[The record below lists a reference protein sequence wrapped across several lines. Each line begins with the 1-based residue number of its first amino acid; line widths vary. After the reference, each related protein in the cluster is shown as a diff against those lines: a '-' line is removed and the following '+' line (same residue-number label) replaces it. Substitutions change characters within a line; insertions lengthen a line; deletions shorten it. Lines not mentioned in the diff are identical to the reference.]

1 MDGIN
6 LGGML
11 GGVGLFLLG
20 MTMMTDGL
28 KLAVGPSLSRLLH
41 TWTATRLRG
50 LLFGIFAT
58 ALVQSSSAVTVAAI
72 GFVNAGLLPLG
83 QSLWVFFGSNVGT
96 TFTGWLVAV
105 IGFKLKL
112 EAAALPLIGIG
123 IMLRI
128 SGPET
133 RRGAIGSAIGGFGVL
148 FLGIGFLQQ
157 AFVGGGS
164 SLDLSV
170 LSGYGIW
177 SVLAF
182 VLAGAALTV
191 LMQASAAAL
200 AIVLTLAEAGVL
212 PLTEAAAAV
221 IGANIGTTATAL
233 LASIGATPNAH
244 RAALAHVMFNL
255 LTGVVALLSLPL
267 LLQLI
272 AMLRDWLELGAQPA
286 VSLALFHT
294 VFNLLGVALMWPLTD
309 RLARFLQGRFRTQ
322 EEEIGQPRYIDRNV
336 GSVPALA
343 VDALHREISRLG
355 NIVLDTVRRRATP
368 DGDGPSA
375 WPKVDPFPPLARAIV
390 DFVTEVNRHPM
401 PQDTARN
408 LASLLRV
415 HRYYDTCHELS
426 AELGRIH
433 TALPTIADA
442 ALVDEARALAHQAVN
457 LLEQLDPLL
466 PDFRLPD
473 ADRLAGF
480 ELDYHAL
487 KARLLEAG
495 AAGTINI
502 DCMDEVMSGF
512 SALRRLVEQAHK
524 AAAILETL
532 SPVPLGAPVSSQETG
547 EDGLVKAG

>member
-6 LGGML
+6 LPAML
-11 GGVGLFLLG
+11 GGIGLFLLG

-28 KLAVGPSLSRLLH
+28 KLALGPSLARLLH
-41 TWTATRLRG
+41 AWTSTRLRG
-50 LLFGIFAT
+50 LLFGIFST
-58 ALVQSSSAVTVAAI
+58 ALVQSSTAITVATI

-128 SGPET
+128 SGAET
-133 RRGAIGSAIGGFGVL
+133 RRGAIGNAIGGFGVL

-157 AFVGGGS
+157 AFAGGGS
-164 SLDLSV
+164 GLDLSV
-170 LSGYGIW
+170 LSGHGIL
-177 SVLAF
+177 SILAF
-182 VLAGAALTV
+182 VLAGILLTV
-191 LMQASAAAL
+191 VMQASAAVL

-212 PLTEAAAAV
+212 PMNEAAAAV

-233 LASIGATPNAH
+233 LAAIGATPNAR
-244 RAALAHVMFNL
+244 RAATAHVMFNL
-255 LTGVVALLSLPL
+255 LTGIVALLLLPAL
-267 LLQLI
+267 LTLI
-272 AMLRDWLELGAQPA
+272 GMLRDWLELGSQPA

-294 VFNLLGVALMWPLTD
+294 LFNLLGVVLMWPLTE

-336 GSVPALA
+336 GAVPALA

-442 ALVDEARALAHQAVN
+442 ALVDEARALAHQAVD

-502 DCMDEVMSGF
+502 DSMDEVMSGF

-547 EDGLVKAG
+547 EDGVLKTG

>member
-6 LGGML
+6 LAAML

-112 EAAALPLIGIG
+112 EVAALPLIGIG

-133 RRGAIGSAIGGFGVL
+133 RRGAIGGAIGGFGVL

-157 AFVGGGS
+157 AFAAGGS
-164 SLDLSV
+164 ALDLSV
-170 LSGYGIW
+170 LSGHGIW

-244 RAALAHVMFNL
+244 RAALAHVMFNV
-255 LTGVVALLSLPL
+255 LTGVAALLSLPL
-267 LLQLI
+267 LLDLI
-272 AMLRDWLELGAQPA
+272 AMLRDWLELGSQPA

-294 VFNLLGVALMWPLTD
+294 IFNLLGVALMWPLTD
-309 RLARFLQGRFRTQ
+309 RLARFLQARFRTQ
-322 EEEIGQPRYIDRNV
+322 EEEIGQPQYIDRNV
-336 GSVPALA
+336 GSVPSLA
-343 VDALHREISRLG
+343 VDALHREVSRLG
-355 NIVLDTVRRRATP
+355 NIVLDTARRRATP
-368 DGDGPSA
+368 DGEGPSA
-375 WPKVDPFPPLARAIV
+375 WPKVDPFPPLSRAIV
-390 DFVTEVNRHPM
+390 DFVNEVNRHPM
-401 PQDTARN
+401 PQDTSRN

-433 TALPTIADA
+433 LTLPLLTVSE
-442 ALVDEARALAHQAVN
+442 LVEQGRSLARQAVG

-466 PDFRLPD
+466 AELRLPD
-473 ADRLAGF
+473 AENMGSF
-480 ELDYHAL
+480 ELAYYAM
-487 KARLLEAG
+487 KASLLEAG
-495 AAGTINI
+495 AAGSIPI
-502 DCMDEVMSGF
+502 DQMDEMMSGF

-524 AAAILETL
+524 AATTLETL
-532 SPVPLGAPVSSQETG
+532 GPVAGSEPVSME
-547 EDGLVKAG
+547 AA

>member
-6 LGGML
+6 LAAML

-28 KLAVGPSLSRLLH
+28 KLALGPSLAHLLH
-41 TWTATRLRG
+41 AWTSTRLRG
-50 LLFGIFAT
+50 LLFGIFST
-58 ALVQSSSAVTVAAI
+58 ALVQSSTAITVATI

-105 IGFKLKL
+105 IGFKLKI

-128 SGPET
+128 SGAET
-133 RRGAIGSAIGGFGVL
+133 RRGAIGNAIGGFGVL
-148 FLGIGFLQQ
+148 FLGISFLQQ
-157 AFVGGGS
+157 AFAGGGS
-164 SLDLSV
+164 ALDLSV
-170 LSGYGIW
+170 LSGHGIW
-177 SVLAF
+177 SILAF
-182 VLAGAALTV
+182 VLAGILLTV
-191 LMQASAAAL
+191 VMQASAAVL

-212 PLTEAAAAV
+212 PMNEAAAAV

-233 LASIGATPNAH
+233 LAAIGATPNAR
-244 RAALAHVMFNL
+244 RAAAAHVMFNF
-255 LTGVVALLSLPL
+255 LTGIVALLLLPAL
-267 LLQLI
+267 LALI
-272 AMLRDWLELGAQPA
+272 GMLRDWLELGSQPA
-286 VSLALFHT
+286 ISLALFHT
-294 VFNLLGVALMWPLTD
+294 VFNLLGVILMWPLTG
-309 RLARFLQGRFRTQ
+309 RLARFLEGRFRTQ
-322 EEEIGQPRYIDRNV
+322 EEEIGRPHYIDRNV
-336 GSVPALA
+336 GSVPSLA

-355 NIVLDTVRRRATP
+355 NIVLDMARRRSTP
-368 DGDGPSA
+368 DGAGPSS
-375 WPKVDPFPPLARAIV
+375 WPKVNPFPPLSRAIV

-401 PQDTARN
+401 PQDTSRN

-433 TALPTIADA
+433 STLPLLTVSELAEQGRS
-442 ALVDEARALAHQAVN
+442 LARQAVG

-466 PDFRLPD
+466 PELRLPD
-473 ADRLAGF
+473 AENLGNF
-480 ELDYHAL
+480 ELAYYAM

-495 AAGTINI
+495 AAGSIPI
-502 DCMDEVMSGF
+502 DQMDEMMSGF

-524 AAAILETL
+524 AATTLETL
-532 SPVPLGAPVSSQETG
+532 GPVAGSAPVSM
-547 EDGLVKAG
+547 AAA

>member
-1 MDGIN
+1 MEGIN
-6 LGGML
+6 LAGLL

-28 KLAVGPSLSRLLH
+28 KLAVGPSLAKLLH
-41 TWTATRLRG
+41 LWTATRFRG

-58 ALVQSSSAVTVAAI
+58 ALVQSSSAITVAAI

-123 IMLRI
+123 ILLRI

-133 RRGAIGSAIGGFGVL
+133 RRGAIGGAIAGFGVL

-157 AFVGGGS
+157 AFAGGGS
-164 SLDLSV
+164 SLNLSA
-170 LSGYGIW
+170 LSGYGVW
-177 SVLAF
+177 SILAF
-182 VLAGAALTV
+182 ILAGTVLTV

-233 LASIGATPNAH
+233 LATIGATPNAR
-244 RAALAHVMFNL
+244 RAAMAHVMFNL
-255 LTGVVALLSLPL
+255 LTGVVALILISPL
-267 LLQLI
+267 LQGI
-272 AMLRDWLELGAQPA
+272 AFLRDWLELGNQPA
-286 VSLALFHT
+286 VSLALFHS
-294 VFNLLGVALMWPLTD
+294 VFNILGVCLMWPLTD
-309 RLARFLQGRFRTQ
+309 HLAKFLEGRFRTQ
-322 EEEIGQPRYIDRNV
+322 EEESGKPRYIDRNV
-336 GSVPALA
+336 GLVPSLA

-355 NIVLDTVRRRATP
+355 NIVLDAARQRSTP

-375 WPKVDPFPPLARAIV
+375 WPKVNPFPPLSRAIL
-390 DFVTEVNRHPM
+390 DFVNEVNRHPM

-408 LASLLRV
+408 LAALLRT
-415 HRYYDTCHELS
+415 HRYYDNCHELS

-433 TALPTIADA
+433 TTLPVLNEDG
-442 ALVDEARALAHQAVN
+442 LSEQARKLASQGVT
-457 LLEQLDPLL
+457 LLAQLDPLL
-466 PDFRLPD
+466 ADTQIPDSESL
-473 ADRLAGF
+473 GQF
-480 ELDYHAL
+480 EVDYHIL
-487 KARLLEAG
+487 KSQLLEAG
-495 AAGTINI
+495 AAGKIQINH
-502 DCMDEVMSGF
+502 MDELMSGF
-512 SALRRLVEQAHK
+512 SALRRLIEQANK
-524 AAAILETL
+524 AANTLNTL
-532 SPVPLGAPVSSQETG
+532 SPVPISQPVSASAKTG
-547 EDGLVKAG
+547 DI

>member
-6 LGGML
+6 LAAML

-28 KLAVGPSLSRLLH
+28 KLALGPSLAHLLH
-41 TWTATRLRG
+41 AWTSTRLRG
-50 LLFGIFAT
+50 LLFGIFST
-58 ALVQSSSAVTVAAI
+58 ALVQSSTAITVATI

-105 IGFKLKL
+105 IGFKLKI

-128 SGPET
+128 SGAET
-133 RRGAIGSAIGGFGVL
+133 RRGAVGNAIGGFGVL
-148 FLGIGFLQQ
+148 FLGISFLQQ
-157 AFVGGGS
+157 AFAGGGS
-164 SLDLSV
+164 ALDLSI
-170 LSGYGIW
+170 LSGHGIW
-177 SVLAF
+177 SILAF
-182 VLAGAALTV
+182 VLAGILLTV
-191 LMQASAAAL
+191 VMQASAAVL

-212 PLTEAAAAV
+212 PMNEAAAAV

-233 LASIGATPNAH
+233 LAAIGATPNAR
-244 RAALAHVMFNL
+244 RAATAHVMFNF
-255 LTGVVALLSLPL
+255 LTGIVALLLLPAL
-267 LLQLI
+267 LALI
-272 AMLRDWLELGAQPA
+272 GMLRDWLELGSQPA
-286 VSLALFHT
+286 ISLALFHT
-294 VFNLLGVALMWPLTD
+294 VFNLLGVILMWPLTG
-309 RLARFLQGRFRTQ
+309 RLARFLEGRFRTQ
-322 EEEIGQPRYIDRNV
+322 EEEIGRPHYIDRNV
-336 GSVPALA
+336 GSVPSLA

-355 NIVLDTVRRRATP
+355 NIVLDMARRRSTP
-368 DGDGPSA
+368 DGAGPSS
-375 WPKVDPFPPLARAIV
+375 WPKVNPFPPLSRAIV

-401 PQDTARN
+401 PQDTSRN

-433 TALPTIADA
+433 STLPLLTVPELAEQGRD
-442 ALVDEARALAHQAVN
+442 LARQAVG

-466 PDFRLPD
+466 PELRLPD
-473 ADRLAGF
+473 AENMGSF
-480 ELDYHAL
+480 ELAYYAM

-495 AAGTINI
+495 AAGSIPI
-502 DCMDEVMSGF
+502 DQMDEMMSGF

-524 AAAILETL
+524 AATTLETL
-532 SPVPLGAPVSSQETG
+532 GPVAGSAPVSME
-547 EDGLVKAG
+547 AA